1 MICNNC
7 GARWLKAGTDA
18 PPCEDYGQRWLAEG
32 RKYTSWPPATDIAG
46 IDVQTKLKPKET
58 A

>member
-18 PPCEDYGQRWLAEG
+18 PSCKEYGQRWLAEG
-32 RKYTSWPPATDIAG
+32 RKYTSWPPGTEAVSEAA
-46 IDVQTKLKPKET
+46 LKPDKET